1 MTCLLQTSLHGKA
14 VKARAFYQATL
25 VIYVF
30 FFLCLALLVSLSTFI
45 FSLTLFF
52 NKAMTCLFLLLVLC
66 LGVHVVFACHPVLV
80 VAFDTTIVLLEG
92 SPVLTHE
99 MLTSKY

>member
-1 MTCLLQTSLHGKA
+1 MTCLLQTSPHGKA

-30 FFLCLALLVSLSTFI
+30 FFFLCLVLLVSLSTFI

-66 LGVHVVFACHPVLV
+66 SGVHVVFACHPVLV
-80 VAFDTTIVLLEG
+80 VAFDMTIARG
-92 SPVLTHE
+92 QSSAHP
-99 MLTSKY
+99 